1 MDLGPCWEF
10 FLPNG
15 STGVS
20 KIIQKWKFSFGV
32 QMHARSTSSVTKHNS
47 VRCMLDILESSSFE
61 CSIWGLSSLPTSA
74 TSLIATAA
82 AYVIGGKWGGGCKH
96 NPKLPVRR
104 CDDDWLYLLFQSQRR
119 RQSVTHH
126 SSTGP
131 LLPGPI
137 PPSGSHV
144 FLLTLWVAIQFCVYI
159 LNKFLSCSLQAL

>member
-1 MDLGPCWEF
+1 MDLGPCWDF

-82 AYVIGGKWGGGCKH
+82 AYVIGGEMGGGDVNIIPNCPSVDATTTDCTYCFRVNGDASQSPTTH
-96 NPKLPVRR
+96 RR
-104 CDDDWLYLLFQSQRR
+104 GHCFQ
-119 RQSVTHH
+119 
-126 SSTGP
+126 G
-131 LLPGPI
+131 
-137 PPSGSHV
+137 
-144 FLLTLWVAIQFCVYI
+144 QFH
-159 LNKFLSCSLQAL
+159 LQATQSLFPPTLQGDCPMGDSLGTPF